1 MSGNQKGAEP
11 TLTIKNKKPPTYDP
25 MDPKKKIRKESN
37 VDANIGN
44 PQTTTVKLA
53 FRIKS
58 SQGLK
63 EFKILRPNNAELPY
77 HDPPGGELPPIL
89 AELKDVFGTDS
100 DEQWIVKYLDYD
112 KSFGTKFSTKF
123 ELDPFGVHPNGLQ
136 VVPVVFTHKDRS
148 FADDNYVFGI
158 SILPG
163 QNNSG
168 ISLGTALAT
177 PKEKPAT
184 KNTSRKTTA
193 KKKVVKKKMAKKRGS
208 K

>member
-25 MDPKKKIRKESN
+25 MDPKKKIRKESDINAN
-37 VDANIGN
+37 VGN

-53 FRIKS
+53 FRIKAA
-58 SQGLK
+58 QGLS
-63 EFKILRPNNAELPY
+63 EFKILRPNSTELHY
-77 HDPPGGELPPIL
+77 SDPPGGDLPGIL
-89 AELKDVFGTDS
+89 AELKDVFGTAS

-112 KSFGTKFSTKF
+112 KNFGTKFSTKF
-123 ELDPFGVHPNGLQ
+123 ELNPFGVHPNGLQ

-148 FADDNYVFGI
+148 FADDNYVFGT

-168 ISLGTALAT
+168 ISLSTALAT
-177 PKEKPAT
+177 LKKKPAM
-184 KNTSRKTTA
+184 KKAAKKTAAKKTA
-193 KKKVVKKKMAKKRGS
+193 KKKRKK
-208 K
+208 